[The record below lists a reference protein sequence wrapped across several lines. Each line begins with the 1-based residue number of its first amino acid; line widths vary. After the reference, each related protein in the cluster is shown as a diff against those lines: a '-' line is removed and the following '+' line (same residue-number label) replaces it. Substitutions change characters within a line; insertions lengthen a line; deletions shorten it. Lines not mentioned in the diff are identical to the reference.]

1 MRLEKDSLGPLQVPE
16 QAYYGVQTARAVV
29 NFPISGQHAHPD
41 FIWATAA
48 IKKAAAIV
56 NSELGL
62 IRQDAARAIIQA
74 AEEIMAGQWR
84 DQFIVD
90 VFQAGAGTSHHMNMN
105 EVIAN
110 LAIEILGGQRGQYQL
125 VHPND
130 HVNFGQSTNDVFPTA
145 MRLAILKM
153 LPPFLAVLDQLAA
166 SFQKLAGQYEHVIK
180 SGRTHLQDAVPV
192 TIGQEFG
199 AYGRALEKAS
209 AAVEQAAEEL
219 KVLGIGGSAAGT
231 GLNTDPHYRL
241 RMVKMLGSITGMRL
255 SASDNLFEAMQSMRP
270 FSAFSGSLRELCLEL
285 IRIANDLRLLSSGPA
300 TGLDEI
306 VLPAVQPGS
315 SIMPG
320 KVNPVMAE
328 MLNMVCF
335 QVIGH
340 DTTVAMAV
348 QAGQLELNVMMPV
361 IIHNILSSMQILT
374 ASLAVFQQRC
384 VDGITVNQERCQYY
398 FANSLGLATVLN
410 AIIGYDQA
418 AQVMKEALREKKPV
432 LQVIEERKIL
442 SAAEIKQVF
451 SAEQLTRSGVPGI
464 PGNDATSER
473 KSKRRANVR
482 T

>member
-1 MRLEKDSLGPLQVPE
+1 MRLEKDSLGELQVPE
-16 QAYYGVQTARAVV
+16 QAYYGVQTARAVE
-29 NFPISGQHAHPD
+29 NFPISGQRAHPD
-41 FIWATAA
+41 LVWATAA
-48 IKKAAAIV
+48 IKKAAALV

-62 IRQDAARAIIQA
+62 IRIEPARAIMQA
-74 AEEIMAGQWR
+74 AEEIMAGRWQ
-84 DQFIVD
+84 DQFVVD

-110 LAIEILGGQRGQYQL
+110 RAIEILGGQRGQYQL

-145 MRLAILKM
+145 MRLAVLKM
-153 LPPFLAVLDQLAA
+153 LPPFVSALDLLAA
-166 SFQKLAGQYEHVIK
+166 AFKELGKKFEHVIK

-192 TIGQEFG
+192 TVGQEFA
-199 AYGRALEKAS
+199 AYGKSLEKARI
-209 AAVEQAAEEL
+209 AIEQAAQEF

-231 GLNTDPHYRL
+231 GLNSDPRYRF
-241 RMVKMLGSITGMRL
+241 RMVEVL
-255 SASDNLFEAMQSMRP
+255 SDLVGDELKAGDDLFEAMQSMRP
-270 FSAFSGSLRELCLEL
+270 FSAFSGALRSLALEL

-306 VLPAVQPGS
+306 VLPPVQPGS

-361 IIHNILSSMQILT
+361 IIHNILSSLRILT
-374 ASLAVFQQRC
+374 SSLAVFHQRC
-384 VDGITVNQERCQYY
+384 VAGITVNEERCQYY

-410 AIIGYDQA
+410 VIIGYDRA
-418 AQVMKEALREKKPV
+418 AQVMKEALRDKKSV
-432 LQVIEERKIL
+432 LQVIADKKIL
-442 SAAEIKQVF
+442 SEAEINELF
-451 SAEQLTRSGVPGI
+451 SAEQLTRPGVPGQMRE
-464 PGNDATSER
+464 GTNDT
-473 KSKRRANVR
+473 K
-482 T
+482 

>member
-1 MRLEKDSLGPLQVPE
+1 MRLEKDSLGELQVPE
-16 QAYYGVQTARAVV
+16 QAYYGVQTARAVE
-29 NFPISGQHAHPD
+29 NFPISGQRAHPD
-41 FIWATAA
+41 LGWATAA
-48 IKKAAAIV
+48 IKKAAALV

-62 IRQDAARAIIQA
+62 IRIEPARAIVQA
-74 AEEIMAGQWR
+74 AEEIMAGRWQ
-84 DQFIVD
+84 DQLVVD

-110 LAIEILGGQRGQYQL
+110 RAIEILGGQRGQYQL

-145 MRLAILKM
+145 MRLAVLKM
-153 LPPFLAVLDQLAA
+153 LPPFVSALDLLAA
-166 SFQKLAGQYEHVIK
+166 AFKELGKKFEHVIK

-192 TIGQEFG
+192 TVGQEFA
-199 AYGRALEKAS
+199 AYGKSLEKARI
-209 AAVEQAAEEL
+209 AIEQAAQEF

-231 GLNTDPHYRL
+231 GLNSDPRYRF
-241 RMVKMLGSITGMRL
+241 RMVEVL
-255 SASDNLFEAMQSMRP
+255 SDLVGDELKAGDDLFEAMQSMRP
-270 FSAFSGSLRELCLEL
+270 FSAFSGALRSLALEL

-306 VLPAVQPGS
+306 VLPPVQPGS

-361 IIHNILSSMQILT
+361 IIHNILSSLRILT
-374 ASLAVFQQRC
+374 SSLAVFHQRC
-384 VDGITVNQERCQYY
+384 VAGITVNEERCQYY

-410 AIIGYDQA
+410 VIIGYDRA
-418 AQVMKEALREKKPV
+418 AQVMKEALRDKKSV
-432 LQVIEERKIL
+432 LQVIADKKIL
-442 SAAEIKQVF
+442 SEAEINELF
-451 SAEQLTRSGVPGI
+451 SAEQLTRPGVPGQMRE
-464 PGNDATSER
+464 GTNDT
-473 KSKRRANVR
+473 K
-482 T
+482 

>member
-1 MRLEKDSLGPLQVPE
+1 MRLEKDSLGELWVPE
-16 QAYYGVQTARAVV
+16 HAYYGVQTARAVE
-29 NFPISGQHAHPD
+29 NFPISGLRARGE

-48 IKKAAAIV
+48 IKRAAAAV
-56 NSELGL
+56 NGELGL
-62 IRQDAARAIIQA
+62 IRLDAARAIMLA
-74 AEEIMAGQWR
+74 AEEIMAGQWQ
-84 DQFIVD
+84 DQFVVD

-110 LAIEILGGQRGQYQL
+110 RAIEILGGQRGQYKL

-153 LPPFLAVLDQLAA
+153 LPPFLAALGNLAA
-166 SFQKLAGQYEHVIK
+166 SFQKLSKQYEHIIK

-192 TIGQEFG
+192 TLGQEFG

-209 AAVEQAAEEL
+209 TAIAEAARDLQ
-219 KVLGIGGSAAGT
+219 VLGIGGSAAGT
-231 GLNTDPHYRL
+231 GLNTDPRYRL
-241 RMVKMLGSITGMRL
+241 RMVEQLAAITGFDL

-270 FSAFSGSLRELCLEL
+270 FSAFSGSMRELALEL
-285 IRIANDLRLLSSGPA
+285 IRIANDLRLLSSGPV

-306 VLPAVQPGS
+306 MLPAVQPGS

-328 MLNMVCF
+328 MVDMVCF

-361 IIHNILSSMQILT
+361 IIHNILSSMYILT
-374 ASLAVFQQRC
+374 TSLTVFQQRC
-384 VDGITVNQERCQYY
+384 VDGITVNEERCHYY
-398 FANSLGLATVLN
+398 FANTLGLATVLN
-410 AIIGYDQA
+410 VIIGYDKA
-418 AQVMKEALREKKPV
+418 AQVMKAALREKKSV
-432 LQVIEERKIL
+432 LQIIEEEKIL
-442 SAAEIKQVF
+442 SSAEIKELF
-451 SAEQLTRSGVPGI
+451 SAEQLTRPGVPGL
-464 PGNDATSER
+464 TKER
-473 KSKRRANVR
+473 ENEK